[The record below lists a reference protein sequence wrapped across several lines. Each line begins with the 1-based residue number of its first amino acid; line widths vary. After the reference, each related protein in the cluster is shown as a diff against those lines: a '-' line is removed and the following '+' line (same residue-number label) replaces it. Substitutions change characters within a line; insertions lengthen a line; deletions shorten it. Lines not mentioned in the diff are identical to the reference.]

1 MEVIIVSLK
10 SQHCHFYSRV
20 SKKVWN
26 TEIQSSWRKLGELL
40 AHLLFLNKNLYLYKH
55 YWVSL
60 SSSTYCW
67 AYLSLVNTQFQTCL
81 STLFV
86 F

>member
-10 SQHCHFYSRV
+10 SQHCHYYSRV

-40 AHLLFLNKNLYLYKH
+40 AHTYFFLIKIDTFISITEYP
-55 YWVSL
+55 WVVVL
-60 SSSTYCW
+60 IAEHT
-67 AYLSLVNTQFQTCL
+67 
-81 STLFV
+81 
-86 F
+86 

>member
-10 SQHCHFYSRV
+10 SQHCHYYSRV

-40 AHLLFLNKNLYLYKH
+40 AHLLFLIKIYTFISITEYP
-55 YWVSL
+55 WVVVL
-60 SSSTYCW
+60 I
-67 AYLSLVNTQFQTCL
+67 AEHP
-81 STLFV
+81 
-86 F
+86 